1 MRYDVTVRLIAMHKA
16 AGEQDYQ
23 HVNMRNVEARARL
36 LNPGNEAIVPDCLKH
51 VLEES
56 DDEKLDDTTD
66 KAATPAERLISETSL
81 QREMDRARPLTVVVQ
96 RDSDAQNEVEA
107 SRSHALGSV
116 TTMTFGTGSTL
127 LDQFRTSYIPRVF
140 NLTLPRQVGGP
151 DFPRQGRRWRR
162 QFDDA
167 PMLDLTTYTAMMAR
181 RVEAQIRWDW
191 DLNPG
196 LQSLSFASK
205 VNQSAGIAIRKAI
218 QNQSV

>member
-1 MRYDVTVRLIAMHKA
+1 
-16 AGEQDYQ
+16 
-23 HVNMRNVEARARL
+23 
-36 LNPGNEAIVPDCLKH
+36 
-51 VLEES
+51 
-56 DDEKLDDTTD
+56 
-66 KAATPAERLISETSL
+66 
-81 QREMDRARPLTVVVQ
+81 MDRARPLTIVVQ
-96 RDSDAQNEVEA
+96 RDSDAQKEVEA

-140 NLTLPRQVGGP
+140 NLTFPRQVGGP

-181 RVEAQIRWDW
+181 RVEAQIRWDL
-191 DLNPG
+191 DFNPG

-205 VNQSAGIAIRKAI
+205 VNQSAGIAFRKSVQKLRHALEEPPDTNIVFAMNRLYQLLNEGEYLDDRGKRVAI
-218 QNQSV
+218 KDLNTMTIAVRLL